1 MLGAYQFTRAGTH
14 FTPREAMNILMMF
27 NNVNEKLQ
35 DLINWY
41 TKTGKDI
48 EPSWEFQRELMEFTK
63 HWTFGLIQLMRETPE
78 ETKEEII
85 NHLPDIEYV
94 IMNSKKSANTVGAMY
109 LYCELQNIVR

>member
-1 MLGAYQFTRAGTH
+1 MEIPLTYSSQAVKARG
-14 FTPREAMNILMMF
+14 

-35 DLINWY
+35 YLINWY

-94 IMNSKKSANTVGAMY
+94 IMNSKKPANTVGAMY